1 MEIRVQRYAVPF
13 FVITMQQQ
21 LLMLLPLLM
30 LLLVFC
36 CRQKQGLI
44 YKCFHFSKLC
54 NKEGVAHAV
63 QLQLLLQPLPVPAQA
78 RLHAPHAELQLPLA
92 GRAALVGRVRPSLAR
107 KINALADG
115 AEVDGLEYVAVELTR
130 SLALKRQLQAAEHV
144 SQTLH
149 SETNGSVP
157 HIAPLGGRYW
167 VVVDVNHGVQ
177 VTRDNACDLHQPFKV
192 EVVAGSRG
200 RSAAV
205 LDDFGAQIGG
215 LDGAPTL
222 NPIS

>member
-1 MEIRVQRYAVPF
+1 M
-13 FVITMQQQ
+13 
-21 LLMLLPLLM
+21 
-30 LLLVFC
+30 
-36 CRQKQGLI
+36 
-44 YKCFHFSKLC
+44 
-54 NKEGVAHAV
+54 

-107 KINALADG
+107 KINALTHG

-167 VVVDVNHGVQ
+167 AVVDVNHGVQ

-192 EVVAGSRG
+192 EVGAGSRG
-200 RSAAV
+200 LSAGDELLQVEGSEVAHGGLVCAAV

-215 LDGAPTL
+215 LDGAQIL
-222 NPIS
+222 LVALAVGSVLRRRVRECYGGVYSEVYSEECIVMHSEVYSEV